1 MDRSEWKQYIL
12 ETYHAVSDRPWP
24 RYPNHEVFRHPG
36 NRKWFAL
43 MMEVPGA
50 KLGLPERGMLD
61 ILNLKCDPVLI
72 ASLRGA
78 PGLLPAYHMN
88 KENWITAVLDS
99 GAPDAQIRTLLA
111 MSYDMTAPG
120 RGRTAKN
127 ATRIRQ
133 RPGICGK
140 ISVSN
145 SQEAHSMAQ
154 WHRNIQDIITIMDG
168 CIRTQQDEA
177 LTLRALADRLGYS
190 EYYTSRR
197 FRALAGMTLR
207 DYLRLRRLAFALR
220 DVRDTD
226 RRLLDIAVQYGFS
239 SNEAFARAFKKAYGV
254 SPSAYRAAPGPVV
267 LQTILRPFDCY
278 LTEGAGDRNETQ
290 SAGEVRTY
298 FVHIPAHKFLHI
310 RNYESIG
317 YWDFWRR
324 QSAIPGQD
332 CETICG
338 LLASI
343 PGKLDDAG
351 GENEDAG
358 SGQLMAWINEP
369 TGRICSWGIPLAE
382 AYGVRLPAQMQ
393 LMDVPAGEYLVLEH
407 GPFDFET
414 QNAAVEAKVE
424 QTMRDFDYAASGWQL
439 DLTPGRVF
447 YFYHDCARFFKYVR
461 PACRA

>member
-1 MDRSEWKQYIL
+1 MFVKGDTTGKSEAGKKGAARTAEIRRRRRSLREAAQ
-12 ETYHAVSDRPWP
+12 
-24 RYPNHEVFRHPG
+24 
-36 NRKWFAL
+36 AL
-43 MMEVPGA
+43 MWHELTITEQDAADKLREMGVDDPLGADAIMLAQFVRACAGDTEAARFVRDTAGEKPGTEV
-50 KLGLPERGMLD
+50 
-61 ILNLKCDPVLI
+61 
-72 ASLRGA
+72 
-78 PGLLPAYHMN
+78 
-88 KENWITAVLDS
+88 
-99 GAPDAQIRTLLA
+99 
-111 MSYDMTAPG
+111 
-120 RGRTAKN
+120 
-127 ATRIRQ
+127 
-133 RPGICGK
+133 
-140 ISVSN
+140 SV
-145 SQEAHSMAQ
+145 
-154 WHRNIQDIITIMDG
+154 
-168 CIRTQQDEA
+168 
-177 LTLRALADRLGYS
+177 RALADRLGYS

-226 RRLLDIAVQYGFS
+226 AGILDIAVQYGFS
-239 SNEAFARAFKKAYGV
+239 SNEAFTHAFKKAYGV

-278 LTEGAGDRNETQ
+278 LMEGANHMNETQ
-290 SAGEVRTY
+290 NAGEVQTY

-317 YWDFWRR
+317 YWDFWQR

-351 GENEDAG
+351 GTGEDAG

-382 AYGVRLPAQMQ
+382 AYGVRLSADYAGPVPAQMQ
-393 LMDVPAGEYLVLEH
+393 LMDVPAGEYLVFEH

-424 QTMRDFDYAASGWQL
+424 QTMRDFDYAASGYRL
-439 DLTPGRVF
+439 DLTPDRVF

-461 PACRA
+461 PVCRA

>member
-1 MDRSEWKQYIL
+1 
-12 ETYHAVSDRPWP
+12 
-24 RYPNHEVFRHPG
+24 
-36 NRKWFAL
+36 
-43 MMEVPGA
+43 
-50 KLGLPERGMLD
+50 
-61 ILNLKCDPVLI
+61 
-72 ASLRGA
+72 
-78 PGLLPAYHMN
+78 
-88 KENWITAVLDS
+88 
-99 GAPDAQIRTLLA
+99 
-111 MSYDMTAPG
+111 
-120 RGRTAKN
+120 
-127 ATRIRQ
+127 
-133 RPGICGK
+133 
-140 ISVSN
+140 
-145 SQEAHSMAQ
+145 MAQ
-154 WHRNIQDIITIMDG
+154 WHRHIQDIITIMDG

-317 YWDFWRR
+317 YWDFWQR

-393 LMDVPAGEYLVLEH
+393 LMDVPAGEYLVFEH

-414 QNAAVEAKVE
+414 QNAAVEAKIE
-424 QTMRDFDYAASGWQL
+424 QVMRDFDYAASGWQL

-461 PACRA
+461 PVCRA